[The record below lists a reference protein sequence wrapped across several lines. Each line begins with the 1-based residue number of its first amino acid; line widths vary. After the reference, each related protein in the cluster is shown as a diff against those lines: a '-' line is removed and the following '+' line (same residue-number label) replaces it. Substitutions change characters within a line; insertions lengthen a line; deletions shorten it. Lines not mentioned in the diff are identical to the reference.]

1 MQMKY
6 NTQFRAAAVMLAV
19 GLGGYFV
26 VQSFAAGPLAAF
38 EPETGTP
45 TAGATVQS
53 ATGASGSGVVRF
65 STTTSVPVADHRT
78 PYDTSAPW
86 NTPIGATPTI
96 DPNSTNFIN
105 RIITK
110 TPLEGQSAGVF
121 ANKAVLTSDV
131 SQYTIPIYSFDNE
144 TPRASVQMSGYFS
157 SYDAGDNSRV
167 GYGFAATIPNVPI
180 PAQAVSGVGSD
191 GQITFWD
198 AQNNVEWGFWQF
210 GKDPNGTYYA
220 TNGFRYH
227 TGSGYNG
234 RFADGKAGRG
244 AGTTYLSGLV
254 RRWEIEQGHI
264 DHALSMAYKGPSPEC
279 RYPASKSDG
288 GNFGGIAGTDA
299 PEGARVQLNPSL
311 DVTTLGLSSAGVT
324 IARALQQ
331 YGAYII
337 DNSGSTKVY
346 IEDQTTANWPISTA
360 DPLHIERYTVSAIPL
375 NQLRVIYGPTTNESN
390 PVCPSPQ

>member
-1 MQMKY
+1 M
-6 NTQFRAAAVMLAV
+6 
-19 GLGGYFV
+19 
-26 VQSFAAGPLAAF
+26 
-38 EPETGTP
+38 
-45 TAGATVQS
+45 
-53 ATGASGSGVVRF
+53 
-65 STTTSVPVADHRT
+65 PVADHRT

-360 DPLHIERYTVSAIPL
+360 DPLHIDRYTVSAIPL
-375 NQLRVIYGPTTNESN
+375 NQLRVIYGPATNESN
-390 PVCPSPQ
+390 PACPSPQ